1 MLLRRTPS
9 TLSTTTPTAAACHN
23 CFSPLRPRLRGQGDQ
38 LLHRVGGLR
47 PLGDPRPRLL
57 AIDGHLRRVPDRGV
71 VSQPLAEPPLPRG
84 PRVGRGHPLAP
95 PLVGPLA
102 PQAQGDC
109 HGLTPPP
116 AENRPRPSA
125 S

>member
-1 MLLRRTPS
+1 SGPPAARSPSRALPRPRSRSPAPARRPMLSRHTPS

-57 AIDGHLRRVPDRGV
+57 AIDGLLRWGRDRVVEDGTLFVWSVAQWTGVGVDRSV
-71 VSQPLAEPPLPRG
+71 TLPL
-84 PRVGRGHPLAP
+84 
-95 PLVGPLA
+95 
-102 PQAQGDC
+102 
-109 HGLTPPP
+109 
-116 AENRPRPSA
+116 
-125 S
+125 

>member
-9 TLSTTTPTAAACHN
+9 TLSPTTPTAAACHN

-57 AIDGHLRRVPDRGV
+57 AIDGHLRRVPGRVLVAGH
-71 VSQPLAEPPLPRG
+71 LGEPPPPRPPPG
-84 PRVGRGHPLAP
+84 GADPPLAP
-95 PLVGPLA
+95 PPFSRSA
-102 PQAQGDC
+102 PPS
-109 HGLTPPP
+109 HGGSPRFPPSDTPIHPH
-116 AENRPRPSA
+116 PS
-125 S
+125 

>member
-9 TLSTTTPTAAACHN
+9 TLSPTTPTAAACHN

-57 AIDGHLRRVPDRGV
+57 AIDGHLRRVPDRVV
-71 VSQPLAEPPLPRG
+71 VSAHLHEPPPPRRPRG
-84 PRVGRGHPLAP
+84 
-95 PLVGPLA
+95 
-102 PQAQGDC
+102 GD
-109 HGLTPPP
+109 PPP
-116 AENRPRPSA
+116 IARPPFCGLSSPSTGHRP
-125 S
+125 